1 MSHYCGRTTAHG
13 PHAEQAGR
21 CQGAAE
27 DLVPTLAT
35 AKGHGVGTD
44 GPDQLVYF
52 GICSPAQRL
61 SVGRVVSVR
70 REGRAV
76 TIEETRD
83 SGLTSTLAT
92 LSPTSKIWAAPVPQP
107 APYERSC
114 VNGAHAEATHVVAFS
129 DGTTEDCCDR
139 HAAMYHVGQ
148 SFPVRGGREITAVS
162 VEPIGCASCYR
173 PATHVVTFSSPDPT
187 IDGRR
192 ERVCEAHIVMYR
204 VGSVFCGFPERTMG
218 GVTYPATPEFTVV
231 SVEPVGE
238 LDLGFMKEDSPL
250 TLPPQLDAIEYDL
263 PLAPVD
269 AAELLRRWTP
279 ATSEPEVG
287 RKARWPKASL
297 SGLMTVD
304 GQVRR
309 FDTREVD
316 AVAVKLWMASI
327 SEAVHW
333 AARRTAWYQAERQM
347 DYETAHRHALA
358 DWKARQKLDGVRRHW
373 ISLAAD
379 LEAGLSGASP
389 ELAASLAEAG
399 WDGVERV
406 LRELLAEGRRV
417 AAVRHVMRTTGLRL
431 REARDWL
438 DSYIRWS
445 GAPVSRGVV
454 PV

>member
-1 MSHYCGRTTAHG
+1 MLGPTTRQSAEEPEMSHYCGRTAAHG

-27 DLVPTLAT
+27 DLIPTLAT

-44 GPDQLVYF
+44 GPGQLVYF
-52 GICSPAQRL
+52 GICSPAHPL

-114 VNGAHAEATHVVAFS
+114 VNGAHAEATHVVTFS
-129 DGTTEDCCDR
+129 DGTAEDCCDR

-162 VEPIGCASCYR
+162 VEP
-173 PATHVVTFSSPDPT
+173 
-187 IDGRR
+187 
-192 ERVCEAHIVMYR
+192 
-204 VGSVFCGFPERTMG
+204 
-218 GVTYPATPEFTVV
+218 
-231 SVEPVGE
+231 
-238 LDLGFMKEDSPL
+238 DLSFMKEDPIP

-263 PLAPVD
+263 PFAPID
-269 AAELLRRWTP
+269 AAELLRRWMP
-279 ATSEPEVG
+279 ATSEAAVG
-287 RKARWPKASL
+287 RKARWPKAL
-297 SGLMTVD
+297 SGLMIVD
-304 GQVRR
+304 GWPRW

-316 AVAVKLWMASI
+316 AAAVERWMASV
-327 SEAVHW
+327 SEAAHW
-333 AARRTAWYQAERQM
+333 SARRTAWYQQERQM

-373 ISLAAD
+373 LVLAAD
-379 LEAGLSGASP
+379 LEVRLSGASP

-406 LRELLAEGRRV
+406 LRELLADGRVV

-438 DSYIRWS
+438 DSYRRWS